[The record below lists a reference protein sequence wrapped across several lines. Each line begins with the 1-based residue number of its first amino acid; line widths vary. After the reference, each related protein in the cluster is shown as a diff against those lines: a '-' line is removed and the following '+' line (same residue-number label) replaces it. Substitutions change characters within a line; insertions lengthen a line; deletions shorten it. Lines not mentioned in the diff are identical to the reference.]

1 MSEQSDDATL
11 SVQIANQ
18 FINVANARVQSGI
31 RPDIV
36 AAALR
41 HAAANFSAF
50 VAAHAAAPELAPDR
64 TALRSCLVEEFRQML
79 DYYLKVHGP
88 KEGGTP
94 LERLLAQ
101 VKAEQS

>member
-18 FINVANARVQSGI
+18 FINVANARVQDRI

-36 AAALR
+36 AAGLR

-50 VAAHAAAPELAPDR
+50 VAAHAAAPDVAPEP
-64 TALRSCLVEEFRQML
+64 LVEEFRQML
-79 DYYLKVHGP
+79 DYYLKLHGA
-88 KEGGTP
+88 KEDGTP
-94 LERLLAQ
+94 LERLVAQ

>member
-18 FINVANARVQSGI
+18 FINVANARVQNRV

-36 AAALR
+36 ATALR

-50 VAAHAAAPELAPDR
+50 VAAHAAGPDA
-64 TALRSCLVEEFRQML
+64 TAEPLVDEFRQML
-79 DYYLKVHGP
+79 DYYLKVHRP
-88 KEGGTP
+88 NEGGTS
-94 LERLLAQ
+94 LERLIAQ

>member
-18 FINVANARVQSGI
+18 FINVANARVQNRI

-50 VAAHAAAPELAPDR
+50 VEARTAGPELTPEP
-64 TALRSCLVEEFRQML
+64 LVEEFRQML
-79 DYYLKVHGP
+79 DYYLKLHGA
-88 KEGGTP
+88 EENGTP
-94 LERLLAQ
+94 LERLVAQ